1 MNCLNVDKQLAVI
14 AALIEGN
21 SIRSISRMTGV
32 HKTTIQSLLYRV
44 GDNCER
50 LMQKYMRNL
59 SIRTIQAD
67 EIWCFVG
74 KKQGRLTEEE
84 RGNGSTFGDQ
94 YVYVAMD
101 PDTKL
106 VPVYDIGRRDRLT
119 TIKFI
124 KRLEARLNNRI
135 QLFTDAYVSYRE
147 AVYRAFGTDIDFA
160 QIRKYFGKDHKE
172 EHRYSPP
179 TIISL
184 RQRVICGNPDAKD
197 ISTSLVERQNL
208 TMRMQM
214 RRFTRLTNGF
224 SKSLK
229 GLRAAVALHFAHYNF
244 CRIHSTIKC
253 TPAMEAGI
261 TNNIWKIDALL
272 VY

>member
-1 MNCLNVDKQLAVI
+1 MNRLSTDKQLAII
-14 AALIEGN
+14 AGLIEGN
-21 SIRSISRMTGV
+21 SIRAVSRMTGV

-44 GDNCER
+44 GNNCER
-50 LMQKYMRNL
+50 LMQKHMRNL

-84 RGNGSTFGDQ
+84 KGNGSAFGDQ

-106 VPVYDIGRRDRLT
+106 VPVYDIGRRDRFT
-119 TIKFI
+119 TMRFI
-124 KRLEARLNNRI
+124 NRLEARLDNRI
-135 QLFTDAYVSYRE
+135 QLFTDAYASYRE
-147 AVYRAFGTDIDFA
+147 AVYRAFRTDIDFA
-160 QIRKYFGKDHKE
+160 QIHKCFGKDYKE
-172 EHRYSPP
+172 GHRYSPP
-179 TIISL
+179 TITSM
-184 RQRVICGNPDAKD
+184 RQRVICGNPDTKD
-197 ISTSLVERQNL
+197 ISTSFVERQNL

-253 TPAMEAGI
+253 TPAVNAGI
-261 TNNIWKIDALL
+261 VNGLWDLQNLL
-272 VY
+272 G